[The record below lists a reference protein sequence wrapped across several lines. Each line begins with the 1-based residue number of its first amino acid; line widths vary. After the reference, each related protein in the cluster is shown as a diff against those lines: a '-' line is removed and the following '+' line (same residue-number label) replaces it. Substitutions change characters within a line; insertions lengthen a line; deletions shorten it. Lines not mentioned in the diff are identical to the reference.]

1 MRIGLYW
8 TIKEF
13 AAVVGVS
20 ESIMRR
26 VICDTDSVK
35 PIRIGGTQVIRK
47 NKFFEWYSKGGNA
60 LICDSFPKS
69 TIMHENIEREMNE
82 YHAYLRR

>member
-1 MRIGLYW
+1 MRTSTYW

-13 AAVVGVS
+13 SAVVGVS
-20 ESIMRR
+20 ESLMRR
-26 VICDTDSVK
+26 AICESDRAK
-35 PIRIGGTQVIRK
+35 PIWIGGTQVIRK
-47 NKFFEWYSKGGNA
+47 NKFFDWYENGGRM
-60 LICDSFPKS
+60 LICDQFPKS